1 MAKLEKHTGHYLSL
15 ITILGVGFAILFF
28 SSDRSFQMLSLTLTV
43 FFYVL
48 WGIIHHYLN
57 HDLTAKIVVEYSLMG
72 ALGEALV
79 FLILKGGF
87 GL

>member
-1 MAKLEKHTGHYLSL
+1 MLKKHFPYYLSL
-15 ITILGVGFAILFF
+15 IAILGVGVATLYF
-28 SSDRSFQMLSLTLTV
+28 SSDRSFQMVVLTITI
-43 FFYVL
+43 FFYVF

-57 HDLTAKIVVEYSLMG
+57 HDLTAKIVVEYVLMG

-79 FLILKGGF
+79 FLIVKGGF